1 MDPRRWHD
9 IAELYQSASPLT
21 PAERDEFLDKN
32 CASDTVLR
40 DELRSLLETEETAG
54 EFLNKPVFDMGLK
67 LFLDNGPTNEQ
78 QNPNNSGEFIGTVV
92 GNRYEVVGLLDS
104 GGVGD
109 VYRAR
114 DMNVMGRDVVIK
126 VLQDSSLSKPWIVA
140 KFQQEI
146 EALTKID
153 DAGVVGVIDAGKL
166 SNGKPYLVMEFV
178 EGFNLR
184 KFMKQRQDAHA
195 CVEFSEIAEIVRQVG
210 RTLTSAHDAGIIH
223 RDLKPANIM
232 VRRNASDDLQ
242 VKVIDFGIAKITK
255 PGVPDTTTTGLVAG
269 TFAYMA
275 PEQLRDGKVT
285 PCSDIYA
292 LGIIA
297 YELITGNRLFNT
309 DAPGLLVELHRA
321 GVRVLPG
328 DLRPGLPMPAQAALL
343 KALAYEPADRY
354 QRARDFGDALAHALT
369 GKAAPGVRILPS
381 AVLHRT
387 FPVNPPAPGPVDPDN
402 SNPTPLIPVP
412 RKRRAAGFV
421 LGTILLPLVVGL
433 FYAWHSWSTTPART
447 LTYSLTVQKRGEQ
460 RPVQST
466 GEEKFKTGDRF
477 RLNVFSREAGYLY
490 VLNEGAE
497 DGGGTVF
504 TLIYPTPKT
513 NQGSAKLEAPIIQTN
528 WNTFA
533 GPPDKE
539 EFWIIWSASP
549 IEQLEDA
556 KNVAMNAVEGKISSA
571 AVVRRVR
578 DFLSKHTDP
587 KLETVNDQT
596 KQQVDLKGK
605 RDPLVKLVE
614 LEYH

>member
-9 IAELYQSASPLT
+9 IAELYQSALPLT
-21 PAERDEFLDKN
+21 PVERDEFLATN

-40 DELRSLLETEETAG
+40 EELSSLLEAEETAG
-54 EFLNKPVFDMGLK
+54 EFLNEPVFELGLK
-67 LFLDNGPTNEQ
+67 LFLDTGTASERQKQNESD
-78 QNPNNSGEFIGTVV
+78 NFVGSVV
-92 GNRYEVVGLLDS
+92 DNRYEVVEKLGS

-114 DMNVMGRDVVIK
+114 DRKILSRAVVIK
-126 VLQDSSLSKPWIVA
+126 VLQDSSLNNPWVVA

-153 DAGVVGVIDAGKL
+153 DAGVVGVIDAGNL

-178 EGFNLR
+178 EGCNLR
-184 KFMKQRQDAHA
+184 EFMQRRHTHA
-195 CVEFSEIAEIVRQVG
+195 RIGLSEVAEIVRQAG
-210 RTLTSAHDAGIIH
+210 RTLTSAHDAGVIH

-232 VRRNASDDLQ
+232 VRRNASADLQ

-255 PGVPDTTTTGLVAG
+255 SGAPDTTTTDLLAG

-275 PEQLRDGKVT
+275 PEQLRGSKVT

-297 YELITGNRLFNT
+297 YELITGNRPFNT
-309 DAPGLLVELHRA
+309 ETPALLAEFHRA
-321 GVRVLPG
+321 GIKVLPRN
-328 DLRPGLPMPAQAALL
+328 LRPGLPMPAQAALL

-354 QRARDFGDALAHALT
+354 QRARDFGDALADALIG
-369 GKAAPGVRILPS
+369 GKDER
-381 AVLHRT
+381 AV
-387 FPVNPPAPGPVDPDN
+387 PVDPI
-402 SNPTPLIPVP
+402 PAPPVIPVP
-412 RKRRAAGFV
+412 RKRRAAGLV
-421 LGTILLPLVVGL
+421 LGTVLLPLLLGL
-433 FYAWHSWSTTPART
+433 IYVWHGWSTPLART

-460 RPVQST
+460 KPVQST
-466 GEEKFKTGDRF
+466 GEEKFRTGDQF
-477 RLNVFSREAGYLY
+477 RLNVFSRESGYLY

-549 IEQLEDA
+549 VEQLEDA
-556 KNVAMNAVEGKISSA
+556 KKTAMNAVEGKISGA

-578 DFLSKHTDP
+578 EFLLKHADP
-587 KLETVNDQT
+587 KLEMVNDQT
-596 KQQVDLKGK
+596 KRQVDLKG
-605 RDPLVKLVE
+605 RSDPLVKLVE
-614 LEYH
+614 LEYY